1 MIILRLGLII
11 ISLRPSLAQDGPF
24 MEIEFEPVQGPAMFD
39 GDVIPLDATD
49 GSVARPGPFRANPGG
64 PTTKGSGNQT
74 HQQHPASREEDLDQ
88 MMQSLLREAPEIS
101 AIMST
106 QGAFGPARSRS
117 AARKPM
123 DTALT
128 RRPAMDQEVI
138 LQGLPADLQRSSM
151 PIGLFRDL
159 FPGPLIMDQGHSARR
174 ATPFADPDPLV
185 MDMLQAMN
193 SNIQD
198 ALLPLIHDA
207 NKARTA
213 APPSC
218 DRDVQKHCGKERSQV
233 HCLGQHQDDISDSC
247 RKDIGQSVPFR
258 CSHAIDKF
266 CDVLQVG
273 VLDCLSGHL
282 EDLDAPCKDS
292 VVATRHVIAKVNTQK
307 ATVKEG
313 ETKNGVKTIHTLPRT
328 LSLLSGAAAGGKPGS
343 TASNAIADVEM
354 PVPEKV
360 VNAKV
365 LDSAAALIAEA
376 EEAAKQRQQQLG
388 QHAESWS
395 TTWKILALGFC
406 AALVYIAMNFTDS
419 SRRVSSMLKPYMS
432 TEGASSTPLTGGLC
446 ELPKPV

>member
-1 MIILRLGLII
+1 
-11 ISLRPSLAQDGPF
+11 
-24 MEIEFEPVQGPAMFD
+24 
-39 GDVIPLDATD
+39 
-49 GSVARPGPFRANPGG
+49 
-64 PTTKGSGNQT
+64 
-74 HQQHPASREEDLDQ
+74 
-88 MMQSLLREAPEIS
+88 
-101 AIMST
+101 
-106 QGAFGPARSRS
+106 
-117 AARKPM
+117 
-123 DTALT
+123 
-128 RRPAMDQEVI
+128 MDQEVI
-138 LQGLPADLQRSSM
+138 LQGLPADLQKSSM

-159 FPGPLIMDQGHSARR
+159 FPGPLVMDQGHSARR

-198 ALLPLIHDA
+198 TLLPLIHDA

-218 DRDVQKHCGKERSQV
+218 DKDVQKHCGKERSQV

-282 EDLDAPCKDS
+282 EDLEAPCKDS

-313 ETKNGVKTIHTLPRT
+313 ETKNGVKTIHTPPRT

-376 EEAAKQRQQQLG
+376 EEAAISRQHQLG
-388 QHAESWS
+388 QHAESSWS
-395 TTWKILALGFC
+395 TMWKILALGFC
-406 AALVYIAMNFTDS
+406 AALVYMVMNFTDS